1 MEFTRLQL
9 ALQTAILAIVFA
21 AAGRAEE
28 KDTPPFSARDLQAKI
43 VYCQLCHQPLGQGYR
58 AAFPIPRIA
67 GQQTEY
73 FENQLRAFTERRR
86 LHPIMVNVAHSLNPS
101 MERAIAEHFRG
112 LNPKPIGGAPKEL
125 VAAGKKLY
133 EEGVPDADIPPCLA
147 CHGPEAKGNGEI
159 PRLAGQLNDYIINK
173 LVNWSSERGQDRA
186 NPDTSAIM
194 EPIAHRLTQAQMAA
208 VAAYLN
214 YLE

>member
-1 MEFTRLQL
+1 M
-9 ALQTAILAIVFA
+9 
-21 AAGRAEE
+21 
-28 KDTPPFSARDLQAKI
+28 
-43 VYCQLCHQPLGQGYR
+43 
-58 AAFPIPRIA
+58 
-67 GQQTEY
+67 
-73 FENQLRAFTERRR
+73 RRR

-147 CHGPEAKGNGEI
+147 CHGPEAKGEGEI
-159 PRLAGQLNDYIINK
+159 PRLAGQLNDYIISN
-173 LVNWSSERGQDRA
+173 LTNWSSERGQDRA

-194 EPIAHRLTQAQMAA
+194 QPIAHRLTQAQMAA

>member
-1 MEFTRLQL
+1 MKFTSLQL

-28 KDTPPFSARDLQAKI
+28 KDTPSFSARDLQAKI
-43 VYCQLCHQPLGQGYR
+43 AYCQLCHQPSGQGFR
-58 AAFPIPRIA
+58 AAFPIPRLA

-86 LHPIMVNVAHSLNPS
+86 RNPIMFTVAHSLNPA
-101 MERAIAEHFRG
+101 MQGALAEHFRD

-125 VAAGKKLY
+125 AAAGKKLY
-133 EEGVPDADIPPCLA
+133 EEGFPDADIPPCLT
-147 CHGPEAKGNGEI
+147 CHGAEAKGNGAI
-159 PRLAGQLNDYIINK
+159 PRLAGQLNDYMINK
-173 LVNWSSERGQDRA
+173 LTNWSIERGQDPA

-194 EPIAHRLTQAQMAA
+194 QPIAHGLTQTQMAA